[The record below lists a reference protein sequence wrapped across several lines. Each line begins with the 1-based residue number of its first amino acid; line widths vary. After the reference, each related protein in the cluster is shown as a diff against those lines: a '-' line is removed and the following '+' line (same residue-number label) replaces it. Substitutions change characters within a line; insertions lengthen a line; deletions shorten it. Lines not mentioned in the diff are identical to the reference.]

1 MRMYKKDRIIYVNK
15 VRKWRL
21 ERRESLKQLLKKPEV
36 FCLNLNL
43 EYFCALESFRN
54 KLGMESIVVFAIAVF
69 TGFIAINNP
78 AGNIPVF
85 MGLTKH
91 ADRST
96 KKKISKKATFTAF
109 VIVSGFIIL
118 GKYIFDLFG
127 LTIPAFKI
135 TGGILVFFVGFEMI
149 RAQQSSIDNQSEVNF
164 NEGISISPLAIPI
177 LAGPGTIVTAMN
189 FTTNAS
195 YLEMFIILVIFGLVM
210 GLNHLSFLSSDY
222 LVRYIGEN
230 KIVVIEKIMGLII
243 AIIGTNMLIEGIHIG
258 FLQ

>member
-1 MRMYKKDRIIYVNK
+1 
-15 VRKWRL
+15 
-21 ERRESLKQLLKKPEV
+21 
-36 FCLNLNL
+36 
-43 EYFCALESFRN
+43 
-54 KLGMESIVVFAIAVF
+54 MENIGLYAIAAF

-78 AGNIPVF
+78 FGNIPIF
-85 MGLTKH
+85 LGLTKH

-96 KKKISKKATFTAF
+96 KRNISKKATFTAF
-109 VIVSGFIIL
+109 VIVAGFIIL
-118 GKYIFDLFG
+118 GKYIFDIFG

-164 NEGISISPLAIPI
+164 NEGISVSPLAIPI

-189 FTTNAS
+189 FTTSAG
-195 YLEMFIILVIFGLVM
+195 YMELVILLVM
-210 GLNHLSFLSSDY
+210 FAVVMWLNHLAFISSEY

-243 AIIGTNMLIEGIHIG
+243 AIIGANMVIEGIHIA